1 MADFIKRMII
11 EASKESVEA
20 GQEKY
25 RKYFIYTK
33 IYKNK
38 YKAKVDSELIKEGYK
53 ELIVTK

>member
-33 IYKNK
+33 IYKR
-38 YKAKVDSELIKEGYK
+38 YKTNVDAELTKEGC
-53 ELIVTK
+53 ENLIVIE

>member
-11 EASKESVEA
+11 ETSKESVEA

-33 IYKNK
+33 IYKK
-38 YKAKVDSELIKEGYK
+38 YKAKVDSELIKEGHK